1 MEFDEEK
8 ITKLSSELFN
18 ALNRLHEL
26 AELSEDEFLSNPHYI
41 ASAKYFL
48 IVAIEAAIDMCNHV
62 ISRNRLRVPE
72 DYADTFRVLHEANFF
87 EKDFAERLER
97 MARFRN
103 RLVHIYWAVDDERI
117 YRILQEDIG
126 DLEEF
131 VEKFMQALKEK

>member
-18 ALNRLHEL
+18 ALRRLKEL
-26 AELSEDEFLSNPHYI
+26 ADLPKDEFLSNPHFI
-41 ASAKYFL
+41 GSAKYFF
-48 IVAIEAAIDMCNHV
+48 IVAIEAVIDMCNHV

-72 DYADTFRVLHEANFF
+72 DYADTFRVMGEAGFF
-87 EKDFAERLER
+87 DEEFVDRLVQ

-103 RLVHIYWAVDDERI
+103 RLVHLYWDIDDEI
-117 YRILQEDIG
+117 VYEILQKDIQ

-131 VEKFMQALKEK
+131 VKRFMEGLKQK

>member
-1 MEFDEEK
+1 LEFDEEK

-18 ALNRLHEL
+18 ALRRLKEL
-26 AELSEDEFLSNPHYI
+26 ADLPKDEFLSNPHFV

-62 ISRNRLRVPE
+62 ISMNRLRVPE
-72 DYADTFRVLHEANFF
+72 DYADTFRVMGEAGFF
-87 EKDFAERLER
+87 DDEFVDRLVR

-103 RLVHIYWAVDDERI
+103 RLVHLYWNVDDKIVYE
-117 YRILQEDIG
+117 ILQKDIQ

-131 VEKFMQALKEK
+131 VKRFMEGLKQR

>member
-1 MEFDEEK
+1 LEFDEEK

-18 ALNRLHEL
+18 ALRRLKEL
-26 AELSEDEFLSNPHYI
+26 ADLPKDEFLSNPHFI

-72 DYADTFRVLHEANFF
+72 DYADTFRVMGEASFF
-87 EKDFAERLER
+87 DDEFVDRLVR

-103 RLVHIYWAVDDERI
+103 RLVHLYWNVDDEI
-117 YRILQEDIG
+117 VYEILQKDIQ

-131 VEKFMQALKEK
+131 VKRFMEGLKQR